1 MADGRNGW
9 SIETV
14 REHLVALLTAHEIM
28 DEQRHHSQAQAI
40 EASRSASQMAI
51 DKAENAMERRF
62 DSINE
67 FREQLSDQTRT
78 YMPRAEYEAKHSAIN
93 ARIDSIDSRLTLA
106 EGRSSGIQASWA
118 VLIAVLTIALAGLGA
133 VLIITH

>member
-14 REHLVALLTAHEIM
+14 REHLLALLHQHENM
-28 DEQRHHSQAQAI
+28 DERRHESQAQAL
-40 EASRSASQMAI
+40 EAARMATQMAI
-51 DKAENAMERRF
+51 DKAEIAMERRF
-62 DSINE
+62 ESINE
-67 FREQLSDQTRT
+67 FRESLSDQTRT
-78 YMPRAEYEAKHSAIN
+78 YMPRAEYEAKHVAIT
-93 ARIDSIDSRLTLA
+93 AQIDSIDKRLTLA

-118 VLIAVLTIALAGLGA
+118 VVIAVVTIALAGLGA